1 MTFVQSLRQWGEQ
14 NPEQGQR
21 FQQLLRLG
29 AELKQELQPW
39 GGPRSDWER
48 NEFNLG
54 STLEDHPM
62 RNLVTRLGS
71 WRTMLPRRASE
82 TVVKIFWSTAHRC
95 GCCARIRLAA
105 MTQALPRS
113 PPPVFRFF
121 K

>member
-29 AELKQELQPW
+29 AELKQKLQPW

-62 RNLVTRLGS
+62 RNLVTELGS

-82 TVVKIFWSTAHRC
+82 TVVKIFLEHGASVWMLRTNQIGGYDPGIAPIAPTSFS
-95 GCCARIRLAA
+95 I
-105 MTQALPRS
+105 
-113 PPPVFRFF
+113 V
-121 K
+121 